1 MCSRSTHSVA
11 KETAVSNPN
20 VATVRERSLSIVL
33 GTPTMRTPFF
43 ARALA
48 MVSEPSPPTATT
60 ASMPLVSSP
69 FTSSSVR
76 STSVTVPSACFTGYL
91 SGFPALVV
99 PMIVP
104 PRWVMPRTASG
115 VSGMRPPSRY
125 WSGRKMPL

>member
-1 MCSRSTHSVA
+1 M
-11 KETAVSNPN
+11 
-20 VATVRERSLSIVL
+20 SIVF
-33 GTPTMRTPFF
+33 GTPTMRTPFLASAF
-43 ARALA
+43 A

-60 ASMPLVSSP
+60 ASMPFASRA

-76 STSVTVPSACFTGYL
+76 STSATVPSGCFTGYL
-91 SGFPALVV
+91 SGFPAFVV

-115 VSGMRPPSRY
+115 VRGMRPPSRY